1 MGAMQKKMK
10 LRREGRSVFLV
21 AASVGMILAASPF
34 FASEVNIPQLTAK
47 ERLKAVLNG
56 FDRAQENTKTLIAA
70 FQETK
75 TLQLLTDPVESSG
88 YFYFSKP
95 NRVKWEY
102 REPET
107 KVYLLT
113 EDSYTAYYP
122 EQKRAEKVNVRHYS
136 AKLFRAFGIGQT
148 TSELK
153 KYYDIHLAD
162 SSDRENT
169 FLLVLL
175 PKKRRIQKRIETLRI
190 WVDDQSFLP
199 VQMEY
204 LEPDG
209 DSTLLGFDRILINQE
224 IQASRYQ
231 IKIPSD
237 VTVTDYF
244 SGIGGI
250 GKQQT
255 N

>member
-1 MGAMQKKMK
+1 MKKRMEM
-10 LRREGRSVFLV
+10 RRERKSVLLV
-21 AASVGMILAASPF
+21 AAFIVMILAASLIS
-34 FASEVNIPQLTAK
+34 ASEVNVPKLTAK
-47 ERLKAVLNG
+47 ERLKAVLIG
-56 FDRAQENTKTLIAA
+56 FDRAQKNTETLIAA

-75 TLQLLTDPVESSG
+75 TLQLLRDPVESSG

-95 NRVKWEY
+95 HRVKWEY
-102 REPET
+102 REPES

-122 EQKRAEKVNVRHYS
+122 EQKRAEKVNVQHYS

-153 KYYDIHLAD
+153 KYYDINLAD
-162 SSDRENT
+162 TSDKENT
-169 FLLVLL
+169 FLLILL
-175 PKKRRIQKRIETLRI
+175 PKKRRIQKRIETLKI

-209 DSTLLGFDRILINQE
+209 DSTLLGFERILINQE

-237 VTVTDYF
+237 VTVTDSF
-244 SGIGGI
+244 SGIGVI
-250 GKQQT
+250 GNQQT

>member
-1 MGAMQKKMK
+1 MQKRMELIRVRK
-10 LRREGRSVFLV
+10 SAFLV
-21 AASVGMILAASPF
+21 AASIGMILAVSPF
-34 FASEVNIPQLTAK
+34 FASEVNVPHLTAK
-47 ERLKAVLNG
+47 ERLKAVLTG

-95 NRVKWEY
+95 HRVKWEY

-122 EQKRAEKVNVRHYS
+122 EQKRAEKVNVQNYS

-153 KYYDIHLAD
+153 KYYDINLAD
-162 SSDRENT
+162 TSGKGKT
-169 FLLVLL
+169 FLLILL
-175 PKKRRIQKRIETLRI
+175 PKKRRVQKRIETLKI

-209 DSTLLGFDRILINQE
+209 DSTLLGFERILINQE

-231 IKIPSD
+231 IKIPND
-237 VTVTDYF
+237 VIVTDSF

-250 GKQQT
+250 GNQQT